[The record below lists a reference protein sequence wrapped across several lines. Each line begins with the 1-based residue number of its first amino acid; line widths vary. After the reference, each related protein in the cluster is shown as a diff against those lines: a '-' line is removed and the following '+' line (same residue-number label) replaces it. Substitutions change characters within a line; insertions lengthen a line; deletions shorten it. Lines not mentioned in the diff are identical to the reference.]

1 MGITR
6 STPEEY
12 YVQIK
17 QLMPTGMAWPDDD
30 AVVRAL
36 SSQISAAH
44 NATSGM
50 LDEYDPRTTS
60 GCLSDWERV
69 LGLPLDCVSSAKRRD
84 IVMMLITA
92 QSSTTQSGLERALRS
107 IGYDVSV
114 YMAPEPHHALSTVDY
129 PLYTDIW
136 RYAIYIRTNNQAR
149 HVIADVNSSVAD
161 YVGYIDIDA
170 GLQCVVDM
178 LKPAHTH
185 VIYL

>member
-1 MGITR
+1 
-6 STPEEY
+6 
-12 YVQIK
+12 
-17 QLMPTGMAWPDDD
+17 
-30 AVVRAL
+30 
-36 SSQISAAH
+36 
-44 NATSGM
+44 
-50 LDEYDPRTTS
+50 
-60 GCLSDWERV
+60 
-69 LGLPLDCVSSAKRRD
+69 
-84 IVMMLITA
+84 
-92 QSSTTQSGLERALRS
+92 
-107 IGYDVSV
+107 
-114 YMAPEPHHALSTVDY
+114 MAPEPHHALSTVDY